1 MRFDLISSLAIS
13 NFQAHAKLKL
23 DNIRPIT
30 TFVGRSNSGK
40 SAVIRAIIWLI
51 TNKPGGTAHIKHGET
66 KCRVR
71 VDFDAG
77 ETSIVRLREGRKN
90 VYKLNGVELA
100 NLGADVPDTVSR
112 AINVAP
118 ASIQQQHDAPFMLGL
133 SPKQLATTIN
143 RLAGLDVADKFMAAA
158 RTSAREA
165 KATAKATAAEL
176 ADAEQALAAI
186 PDFTHLKPKLAKC
199 NDLVERIEQLD
210 DDITA
215 LAAMVRD
222 IEKLEEARRE
232 KIDLTAVV
240 AKYEKLRLLDNRRDS
255 LDRYIGA
262 ADSCL
267 RIRRKRIDFAAAEEV
282 ASRRLSVGVR
292 CDAIAVAINLADGAE
307 LYARK
312 ARRVHMDSVKLSAVL
327 AEHAELSRQVAAIT
341 SQGKLVKELITSK
354 AEALGAAEEAWAMFD
369 SEFGRKGC
377 PLCGKK

>member
-1 MRFDLISSLAIS
+1 LISSLAIS
-13 NFQAHAKLKL
+13 NFQTHAKLKL
-23 DNIRPIT
+23 DNIGPIT

-71 VDFDAG
+71 VDFDTG
-77 ETSIVRLREGRKN
+77 ETSVVRLREGRKN

-100 NLGADVPDTVSR
+100 NLGADVPDTVSH

-165 KATAKATAAEL
+165 KATAKATTAEL

-210 DDITA
+210 DDIVA

-222 IEKLEEARRE
+222 IGELEEALRK
-232 KIDLTAVV
+232 KIDLAAVD
-240 AKYEKLRLLDNRRDS
+240 AKYAKLRLLDNRRDS
-255 LDRYIGA
+255 LDRCIEA
-262 ADSCL
+262 ADACL
-267 RIRRKRIDFAAAEEV
+267 RIRRRRIDFASAEEV
-282 ASRRLSVGVR
+282 ASRRLSAGVH
-292 CDAIAVAINLADGAE
+292 CDAIALAIHYADGAE
-307 LYARK
+307 MYARK
-312 ARRVHMDSVKLSAVL
+312 ARRIHMDSAKLSASI
-327 AEHAELSRQVAAIT
+327 AQHSELSRQVAAIT
-341 SQGKLVKELITSK
+341 AQGRLVKELMAIT
-354 AEALGAAEEAWAMFD
+354 ADADVAAFEAQDKFD
-369 SEFGRKGC
+369 SEFSGKGC